1 MVIASRVRKRD
12 RKFFVAAA
20 SPSHEKAKALF
31 SSTAKDSMAF
41 LMSMRRY
48 KSQCWQSEVVSL
60 SIETIVN
67 KSSSGINNRQRSVF
81 KEREKLEQAKTD
93 NKMKGSYLESI
104 LILTLI
110 GSSVALATTNS
121 SQSTNNTLDI
131 SVREGRRSNIAE
143 SCQTTEDAG
152 GTCMSRFKCM
162 SSGGTPKGFCGS
174 YSVCCESKTQNKS
187 NYPLT

>member
-1 MVIASRVRKRD
+1 MKR
-12 RKFFVAAA
+12 
-20 SPSHEKAKALF
+20 
-31 SSTAKDSMAF
+31 
-41 LMSMRRY
+41 
-48 KSQCWQSEVVSL
+48 
-60 SIETIVN
+60 
-67 KSSSGINNRQRSVF
+67 
-81 KEREKLEQAKTD
+81 
-93 NKMKGSYLESI
+93 SYLESI

-162 SSGGTPKGFCGS
+162 SSGGSPKGFCGS
-174 YSVCCESKTQNKS
+174 YSVCCESKRQNKS
-187 NYPLT
+187 NYPLTQLVIVMLLYSFSQSPVSWCFQIETYDYQKSRHFYHGPLYISHTSLQLKCLSVAD